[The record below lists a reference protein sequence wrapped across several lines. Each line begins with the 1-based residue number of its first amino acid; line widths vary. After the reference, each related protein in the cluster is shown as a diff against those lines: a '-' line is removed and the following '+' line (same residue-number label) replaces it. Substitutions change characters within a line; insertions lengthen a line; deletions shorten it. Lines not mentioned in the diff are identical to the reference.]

1 MSSVY
6 VLQDNDLPAL
16 FRQADALAIRMQ
28 HRFFNMLVAEL
39 VFLTL
44 GAFVGVFS
52 SSKIQDGRL
61 ILGESTAPL
70 FSATY
75 LVAGGLILA
84 ALLIRLYRFRGR
96 ADARWYAARAVAEST
111 KSLAWRYA
119 VGGQPFDLGLDSED
133 AETLLLHRLSDTL
146 ADVPRLAQALRVAG
160 KEKVSPTSST
170 MNELRKQDLD
180 IRIESYRTGRIDD
193 QLRWYER
200 KARDNHGLAHR
211 THWIL
216 ALLEAIG
223 VVFILLQHLLPPA
236 LTVSIGASFPIEGF
250 IAVVVTS
257 GIAWSQAKRYQD
269 LSTSYHVAY
278 REAYSLE
285 SSIPKQ
291 PSEETWAA
299 FVDDAE
305 SAFSREHRLW
315 RATRTI

>member
-6 VLQDNDLPAL
+6 VLQDNDLPPL
-16 FRQADALAIRMQ
+16 FRQADTLSIRMQ
-28 HRFFNMLVAEL
+28 RRYFSMLAAEL

-52 SSKIQDGRL
+52 AARIQNGRL
-61 ILGESTAPL
+61 ILGEPTAPF

-75 LVAGGLILA
+75 LIAGTLILA
-84 ALLIRLYRFRGR
+84 ALVIRLYRFVGR
-96 ADARWYAARAVAEST
+96 ADARWYGARAVAESA
-111 KSLAWRYA
+111 KSLGWRYA
-119 VGGQPFDLGLDSED
+119 VGGQPFNLSLDSEA

-146 ADVPRLAQALRVAG
+146 ADVPRLAHTLNVSA
-160 KEKVSPTSST
+160 KDKVNHASGT
-170 MNELRKQDLD
+170 MNELRKQGLD
-180 IRIESYRTGRIDD
+180 MRIESYRTGRVDD

-200 KARDNHGLAHR
+200 KARDNHRLAHR

-216 ALLEAIG
+216 AMLEAIG
-223 VVFILLQHLLPPA
+223 VVFILLQLA
-236 LTVSIGASFPIEGF
+236 LSASIGASFPLEGF
-250 IAVVVTS
+250 IAVLVTA

-269 LSTSYHVAY
+269 LSISYHVAS
-278 REAYSLE
+278 REALSLE
-285 SSIPKQ
+285 SSIPKE
-291 PSEETWAA
+291 PSEAMWAS

>member
-6 VLQDNDLPAL
+6 VLQDNDLPPL
-16 FRQADALAIRMQ
+16 FRQADALSIRMQ
-28 HRFFNMLVAEL
+28 HRFFGMLAAEL

-44 GAFVGVFS
+44 GALVGVFS
-52 SSKIQDGRL
+52 SSRIQNGHL
-61 ILGESTAPL
+61 ILGESTAPF

-75 LVAGGLILA
+75 LIAGTLILA
-84 ALLIRLYRFRGR
+84 ALVIRLYRFVGH
-96 ADARWYAARAVAEST
+96 ADARWYATRAVAESA

-119 VGGQPFDLGLDSED
+119 VGGQPFNLGLDTEAAD
-133 AETLLLHRLSDTL
+133 TLLLHRLSDTL
-146 ADVPRLAQALRVAG
+146 ADVPRLARALNAVA
-160 KEKVSPTSST
+160 KDKANPTSGT

-180 IRIESYRTGRIDD
+180 IRIESYRTGRVDD

-200 KARDNHGLAHR
+200 KARDNHRLAHR

-223 VVFILLQHLLPPA
+223 VVFILLQLA
-236 LTVSIGASFPIEGF
+236 LSASIGASFPLEGF
-250 IAVVVTS
+250 IAVLVTA

-269 LSTSYHVAY
+269 LSISYHVAS

-285 SSIPKQ
+285 NGIPKE
-291 PSEETWAA
+291 PSEATWAA